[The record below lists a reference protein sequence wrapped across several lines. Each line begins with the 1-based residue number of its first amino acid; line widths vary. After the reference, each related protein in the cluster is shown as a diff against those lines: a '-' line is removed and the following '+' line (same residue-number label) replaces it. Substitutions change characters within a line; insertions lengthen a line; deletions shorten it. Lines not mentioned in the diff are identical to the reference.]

1 MKKRTAALLLA
12 LLLLPMGAGA
22 KSAIPKALRFTQKA
36 TARKIHETVT
46 LRRTYPETAQKSVN
60 REMRRVIN
68 DLAERNKKRLPK
80 KDGYLDVGAS
90 ILRTGPQYMSFLTVA
105 RTVQDKKQLYADCDA
120 RVYDMKT
127 GERVTLDD
135 LFDADSPAWPLLADA
150 VRQQVTAYFSGTA
163 PDPDKLNALCEK
175 DALRSAGFT
184 LSPARLS
191 LHYRANEAYPG
202 KKTLMHVH
210 VYYPQIR
217 EYMTEHARKMT
228 DAGRYKLI
236 ALTYD
241 DGPAR
246 GLSMAVMNEL
256 RLAGASATFFL
267 VGTAM
272 RDNDDVVRRE
282 HDAGHTVASHN
293 YYHVYEDITQANV
306 KKWRTAQNKRMNA
319 LIGQK
324 AALLRAPGGNARAF
338 AAAKCGLPLIQWSAA
353 AEDAP
358 GGGKS
363 ADSIAERLRLQMRDG
378 AVVLMHDLNPHVQ
391 SYTKEFL
398 KALEKKNFL
407 CVTVEE
413 LFSAYG
419 AELKP
424 NKIYKSCEKRAE
436 KQAAELEKA
445 P

>member
-36 TARKIHETVT
+36 TARKINETVT
-46 LRRTYPETAQKSVN
+46 LRRTYPETAQPAVN
-60 REMRRVIN
+60 EEMRRVIN
-68 DLAERNKKRLPK
+68 DLAEKNKGRLPK
-80 KDGYLDVGAS
+80 KNGYLDVGAS
-90 ILRTGPQYMSFLTVA
+90 IFRTGPQYMSFLTVA
-105 RTVQDKKQLYADCDA
+105 RTVEGKKQLYADCDA

-127 GERVTLDD
+127 GARVTLDD
-135 LFDADSPAWPLLADA
+135 LFDADSPAWALLADE
-150 VRQQVTAYFSGTA
+150 VRQQVTAYFSGTD
-163 PDPDKLNALCEK
+163 PDPDKLSALCEK
-175 DALRSAGFT
+175 DALKSAGFT

-191 LHYRANEAYPG
+191 LHYRADAVYPG

-210 VYYPQIR
+210 VYYSRIR
-217 EYMTEHARKMT
+217 EYMTEHAREMT

-267 VGTAM
+267 VGTSI
-272 RDNDDVVRRE
+272 RDNNDVVRRE

-293 YYHVYEDITQANV
+293 YYHVYQNITRANV
-306 KKWRTAQNKRMNA
+306 KKWRTAQDKRMNA
-319 LIGQK
+319 LIGLK
-324 AALLRAPGGNARAF
+324 ATLLRAPGGNARAF
-338 AAAKCGLPLIQWSAA
+338 AAAKCGLPLIQWSAP

-358 GGGKS
+358 GGGNS
-363 ADSIAERLRLQMRDG
+363 AEFIAERLRLQMRDG

-398 KALEKKNFL
+398 EALEKKNFL

-445 P
+445 H